1 MIQLDNVTIA
11 AGTFRLRNVAM
22 EIPAGQY
29 AILMGRT
36 GSGKTTLV
44 EAVCGLRRVEQGR
57 ILLGGVDV
65 TGLPPGQR
73 GAGFV
78 PQEGAL
84 FNTMTVWEHLAFSL
98 RIRGWSADAMRAR
111 VTEVAEQI
119 GIVDLLKR
127 HPAGLSGGERQRVA
141 LGRALSARPALLC
154 LDEPLSALDHDTR
167 AEMCDLL
174 ERLKR
179 ESGVTFLHITHDR
192 SEAERLAD
200 VLFEVADGQVQ
211 ARVSE
216 PLISRPA

>member
-11 AGTFRLRNVAM
+11 AGSFRLSSVNLD
-22 EIPAGQY
+22 IPAGQY

-36 GSGKTTLV
+36 GSGKTTLI

-57 ILLGGVDV
+57 IMLGGVDV
-65 TGLPPGQR
+65 TALSPGQR

-84 FNTMTVWEHLAFSL
+84 FSTMTVWEHLAFSL
-98 RIRGWSADAMRAR
+98 RIRGWSAAAIRAR
-111 VTEVAEQI
+111 VTEVSEQL
-119 GIVDLLKR
+119 GIEGLLKR

-141 LGRALSARPALLC
+141 LGRALSARPTLLC

-174 ERLKR
+174 EQLKR

-192 SEAERLAD
+192 SEAVRLAD
-200 VLFEVADGQVQ
+200 VVYEVADGQVRLRDQ
-211 ARVSE
+211 VAVF
-216 PLISRPA
+216 SRPA

>member
-1 MIQLDNVTIA
+1 
-11 AGTFRLRNVAM
+11 
-22 EIPAGQY
+22 
-29 AILMGRT
+29 
-36 GSGKTTLV
+36 
-44 EAVCGLRRVEQGR
+44 
-57 ILLGGVDV
+57 
-65 TGLPPGQR
+65 
-73 GAGFV
+73 
-78 PQEGAL
+78 
-84 FNTMTVWEHLAFSL
+84 
-98 RIRGWSADAMRAR
+98 
-111 VTEVAEQI
+111 
-119 GIVDLLKR
+119 
-127 HPAGLSGGERQRVA
+127 VA